1 MPCATLIY
9 NPAAGRYPSWI
20 LTERAAKVLR
30 DEGWQIRIEKT
41 QSGEHVTA
49 LAEKAVAERMDALFV
64 VGGDGSVNRALP
76 ALIDSRTALAI
87 LPAGTA
93 NVWAQELGLPGLSWT
108 RWMALEESA
117 RLLARARVAQ
127 ADVGFC
133 NGTPFLLWAGI
144 GLDAFIVQ
152 RLEPRTQLEKRF
164 AVVQYVASAAWN
176 ASMWRGMNLKVKTDG
191 EQASG
196 HFLLAVVS
204 NVHLYAGG
212 YAELSPHALLDD
224 GVMDLWLCEGENWE
238 DTVQLAWDLWSGR
251 HLKSERVQRIPFR
264 RAELESD
271 SHLYVQ
277 IDGEPV
283 EGDGRV
289 LIEVAHKAL
298 RILVP
303 EETPRKLFKHR
314 PQVTVQSQVR
324 DEFSETI

>member
-1 MPCATLIY
+1 MPFAKLIY

-20 LTERAAKVLR
+20 LAERAASVLR
-30 DEGWQIRIEKT
+30 EEGWQVSIEKT
-41 QSGEHVTA
+41 QSGEHIA
-49 LAEKAVAERMDALFV
+49 DLAESSASEGIDALFV

-76 ALIDSRTALAI
+76 GLINTQTALGV

-117 RLLARARVAQ
+117 RRLAGARVAQ

-133 NGTPFLLWAGI
+133 NGIPFLLWAGI

-164 AVVQYVASAAWN
+164 AVVHYVASAAWN
-176 ASMWRGMNLKVKTDG
+176 ASMWRGMNLKVRTDG

-251 HLKSERVQRIPFR
+251 HLKSDRVERIPFR
-264 RAELESD
+264 RAVFESD
-271 SHLYVQ
+271 TPLFLQV
-277 IDGEPV
+277 DGEPV
-283 EGDGRV
+283 QGVGRA
-289 LIEVAHKAL
+289 LIEVKNKAL

-303 EETPRKLFKHR
+303 EKTPRKLFQNPPTR
-314 PQVTVQSQVR
+314 
-324 DEFSETI
+324 ILNA

>member
-1 MPCATLIY
+1 MPFAKLIY

-20 LTERAAKVLR
+20 LTERAANVLR
-30 DEGWQIRIEKT
+30 DKGWQVSIEKT
-41 QSGEHVTA
+41 QSGEHVTD
-49 LAEKAVAERMDALFV
+49 LAEKAALQGMDALFV

-76 ALIDSRTALAI
+76 GLINSQTALGV

-117 RLLARARVAQ
+117 RRLAGARVAQ

-133 NGTPFLLWAGI
+133 NGIPFLLWAGI

-176 ASMWRGMNLKVKTDG
+176 ASMWRGMNLKVRTDG

-251 HLKSERVQRIPFR
+251 HVKSDRVQRIPFR
-264 RAELESD
+264 QAALQSD
-271 SHLYVQ
+271 SPLFLQV
-277 IDGEPV
+277 DGEPV
-283 EGDGRV
+283 QGDGRA
-289 LIEVAHKAL
+289 LIEVKHKAL

-303 EETPRKLFKHR
+303 EETPRKLFQHPPERIK
-314 PQVTVQSQVR
+314 
-324 DEFSETI
+324 IA